1 MFKYLAAHY
10 PKAWR
15 AIGATLAPIEHV
27 VKKPIWGCQMCGQ
40 CVLHNTGLT
49 CPMGCPKTMRNGPC
63 GGVGPEGQCEVKP
76 EMRCVWL
83 KAHERDA
90 RAPWKGRV
98 RLINPPVNWALKGS
112 SAWMNFFSGKDQ
124 HAATV
129 APVFRDEIP
138 RDPGTA
144 ARAVVRGAPA
154 TPEPKSDSRF
164 ERLLRQG
171 DKWVLIGEMNPPDGV
186 ELDGFKRVG
195 RSLSRIVDVVSVTE
209 HPSARNHMSSL
220 PAAASLEAI
229 GVETI
234 ATFTCRDRN
243 RIAMQGDLLGAA
255 AQGVKN
261 VLLVTGNHMVVG
273 DHPEAKP
280 VFDLESVNL
289 IRLAKRLRDEGTYAS
304 GRALDSRPRL
314 FLGGAA
320 GPFAPPRGDRPGRTV
335 KKLTA
340 GADFIVTQHVFEPAV
355 FRAYVEKLQ
364 RLYDGEIFLLGA
376 VAVLPSVEVTHR
388 LNRVLTGFR
397 IPETIV
403 RRLEQAKNPQ
413 YAGIEVAAEIIQQ
426 MREIPGVRGNLIA
439 ALASGTHVMG
449 STQDEEVEVTEE
461 VVRRAGLPLA
471 EEIHARSEIA
481 H

>member
-10 PKAWR
+10 PKTWR
-15 AIGATLAPIEHV
+15 AIGAALAPVEHV

-112 SAWMNFFSGKDQ
+112 SAWMNFFSGKDE

-129 APVFRDEIP
+129 APVFLDTAVRIP
-138 RDPGTA
+138 ARPGA
-144 ARAVVRGAPA
+144 APGSGAV
-154 TPEPKSDSRF
+154 PKSDSRF
-164 ERLLRQG
+164 ERLLRAG
-171 DKWVLIGEMNPPDGV
+171 DKWVLIGEMNPPDGIDL
-186 ELDGFKRVG
+186 EGFKRVG

-255 AQGVKN
+255 ALGVKN
-261 VLLVTGNHMVVG
+261 ALLVTGNHMVVG

-320 GPFAPPRGDRPGRTV
+320 GPFAPPRGDRPARTV
-335 KKLTA
+335 KKLAA
-340 GADFIVTQHVFEPAV
+340 GADFIVTQHVFEPDV

-364 RLYDGEIFLLGA
+364 RLHDGEIFLLGA

-461 VVRRAGLPLA
+461 VVRKAGLPLPEETEA
-471 EEIHARSEIA
+471 EARRGIA

>member
-1 MFKYLAAHY
+1 VFKYLAEHY

-15 AIGATLAPIEHV
+15 MIGATVAPVEHV

-49 CPMGCPKTMRNGPC
+49 CPMGCPKNMRNGPC

-76 EMRCVWL
+76 QMRCVWV

-90 RAPWKGRV
+90 RSPWKGRV
-98 RLINPPVNWALKGS
+98 RLINPPVNWALKGT

-129 APVFRDEIP
+129 APVFRDPALTP
-138 RDPGTA
+138 RLRTA
-144 ARAVVRGAPA
+144 SVTDV
-154 TPEPKSDSRF
+154 PKSDSRF
-164 ERLLRQG
+164 ERLLRDG
-171 DKWVLIGEMNPPDGV
+171 KKWVLIGEMNPPDGV

-220 PAAASLEAI
+220 PASAALEAV

-255 AQGVKN
+255 ALGVKN

-320 GPFAPPRGDRPGRTV
+320 GPFAPPRGDRPTRTV

-340 GADFIVTQHVFEPAV
+340 GADFIVTQHVFEPEV
-355 FRAYVEKLQ
+355 FRAYVEQLQ
-364 RLYDGEIFLLGA
+364 RLHDGEIFLLGA

-397 IPETIV
+397 IPEAIV
-403 RRLEQAKNPQ
+403 RRIEQAKNPQ
-413 YAGIEVAAEIIQQ
+413 YAGIDVAAEIIQQ

-461 VVRRAGLPLA
+461 VVRMAGLPLPEA
-471 EEIHARSEIA
+471 ETDARSGTA

>member
-1 MFKYLAAHY
+1 M
-10 PKAWR
+10 
-15 AIGATLAPIEHV
+15 IGATLAPVEHV

-49 CPMGCPKTMRNGPC
+49 CPMGCPKSMRNGPC

-90 RAPWKGRV
+90 RSPWKGRI

-112 SAWMNFFSGKDQ
+112 SAWMNFFSGKDA
-124 HAATV
+124 HGATV
-129 APVFRDEIP
+129 SPVFRDLERP
-138 RDPGTA
+138 RA
-144 ARAVVRGAPA
+144 SVSVVPS
-154 TPEPKSDSRF
+154 EPKSNSRF
-164 ERLLRQG
+164 ERLLREG
-171 DKWVLIGEMNPPDGV
+171 SKWVLIGEMNPPDGV
-186 ELDGFKRVG
+186 ELNNFKRVG
-195 RSLSRIVDVVSVTE
+195 RTLSQIVDVVSVTE

-220 PAAASLEAI
+220 PAAASLEAA

-243 RIAMQGDLLGAA
+243 RIALQGDLLGAA
-255 AQGVKN
+255 AQGVRN

-280 VFDLESVNL
+280 VFDLESINL
-289 IRLAKRLRDEGTYAS
+289 LRLAKRLRDEGTYAS
-304 GRALDSRPRL
+304 GRPLDSRPRL
-314 FLGGAA
+314 FLGGVA
-320 GPFAPPRGDRPGRTV
+320 GPFAPPRGDRPARTV

-340 GADFIVTQHVFEPAV
+340 GADFIITQHVFEPQV
-355 FRAYVEKLQ
+355 FRDYIEELQ
-364 RLYDGEIFLLGA
+364 RLHDREIFLLGA

-397 IPETIV
+397 IPESIV

-449 STQDEEVEVTEE
+449 STQDEEVEVTRE
-461 VVRRAGLPLA
+461 VVRLAGLPLPSEGDCSEGAA
-471 EEIHARSEIA
+471 EHLTEKLE
-481 H
+481 

>member
-1 MFKYLAAHY
+1 M
-10 PKAWR
+10 
-15 AIGATLAPIEHV
+15 IGATVSPIEHV

-49 CPMGCPKTMRNGPC
+49 CPMGCPKNMRNGPC
-63 GGVGPEGQCEVKP
+63 GGVGPDGQCEVKP

-90 RAPWKGRV
+90 GAPWKGRV

-124 HAATV
+124 HAATI
-129 APVFRDEIP
+129 APVFREPNAPP
-138 RDPGTA
+138 RPRTALGTA
-144 ARAVVRGAPA
+144 
-154 TPEPKSDSRF
+154 EPKSGSRF
-164 ERLLRQG
+164 EQLLRDG
-171 DKWVLIGEMNPPDGV
+171 SKWVLIGEMNPPDGID
-186 ELDGFKRVG
+186 LDGFKRVG
-195 RSLSRIVDVVSVTE
+195 RSLSGLVDVVSVTE

-320 GPFAPPRGDRPGRTV
+320 GPFAPPRGDRPARTV

-340 GADFIVTQHVFEPAV
+340 GADFIVTQHVFEPEV
-355 FRAYVEKLQ
+355 FRGYAEELQ
-364 RLYDGEIFLLGA
+364 RLYDGEFLLLGA

-397 IPETIV
+397 IPEAIV
-403 RRLEQAKNPQ
+403 RRIEQAKNPQ

-461 VVRRAGLPLA
+461 VIRKAGLTLPDA
-471 EEIHARSEIA
+471 TDARSRAA